1 MPYKNQVIRNTYQ
14 RQYAARKRKE
24 AKESKQTSAGK
35 PPKGNPGDVVADWA
49 ESTLKVPTGP
59 LRGQPFRISPWQRD
73 FLRDALGPGVRE
85 SGLSVARKNGKSG
98 LIAALALA
106 YLVGPLN
113 ATLWRGI
120 VVSLT
125 GILAG
130 ELRDAIEL
138 TASASGLSGIT
149 VKKYPPPG
157 TIEGLNQASLSILA
171 SDRATGH
178 AVGADLAILDEA
190 GLLQENNRDLW
201 NAVLS
206 STSGRDGRM
215 LSISIQGDGPMFS
228 ELKARLDSP
237 SVAFHLYAAPD
248 DCSLDDESAW
258 EVANPGLADGIKSRG
273 YMVDMAQRA
282 IAIPSDAASFRAYDL
297 NQPRNPST
305 EMICQVHE
313 WQACERDLE
322 ELPPRSGDCVVG
334 FDLGGSAS
342 LTALAAF
349 WPETGRLEAW
359 AACGDNPP
367 LVERSRAD
375 GLGEAY
381 CRMQERGE
389 LTVWPGRVTPVAQ
402 FLGMCAER
410 LSDSRVVLAGA
421 DRYRQAEAEDA
432 LTLAGVQWEVEWRG
446 QGASATADGSH
457 DVRAFQRLVLGG
469 RLAVVESWLLRAAI
483 SESVIRRDGAGNPAI
498 DKRRERGRIDALS
511 AAVIAAGLGE
521 IISNQPPAMAS
532 YIGMVNP

>member
-24 AKESKQTSAGK
+24 AKEARQTCAGLL
-35 PPKGNPGDVVADWA
+35 PNGNPGDLVADWA

-59 LRGQPFRISPWQRD
+59 LRGQPFRIAKWQRD
-73 FLRDALGPGVRE
+73 FLRDALGPGIRE

-125 GILAG
+125 GLLAG

-138 TASASGLSGIT
+138 TAEASGLLGIT

-190 GLLQENNRDLW
+190 GLLGENHRDLW

-237 SVAFHLYAAPD
+237 SVIFHLYAAPD

-258 EVANPGLADGIKSRG
+258 EAANPGMADGIKSRG

-305 EMICQVHE
+305 EMICQVSE
-313 WQACERDLE
+313 WLACERNPED
-322 ELPPRSGDCVVG
+322 LPPRFGDCVVG

-349 WPETGRLEAW
+349 WPETSRLEAW

-367 LVERSRAD
+367 LAERSRAD
-375 GLGEAY
+375 GLGETY
-381 CRMQERGE
+381 CRFQERGE
-389 LTVWPGRVTPVAQ
+389 LTVWPGRVTPVAE
-402 FLGMCAER
+402 FLAMCAER
-410 LSDSRVVLAGA
+410 LADSRVVLAGA
-421 DRYRQAEAEDA
+421 DRYRKAEAEDA
-432 LTLAGVQWEVEWRG
+432 LTMAGVPWEIEWRG

-457 DVRAFQRLVLGG
+457 DIRAFQRLVLGG
-469 RLAVVESWLLRAAI
+469 RLAVVESWLLRSAI
-483 SESVIRRDGAGNPAI
+483 SESILRRDGAGNPAL

-521 IISNQPPAMAS
+521 IISNQPVKMAVYS
-532 YIGMVNP
+532 GMVNP

>member
-1 MPYKNQVIRNTYQ
+1 MPYKNQAIRNTYQ
-14 RQYAARKRKE
+14 RQYAARKRQE
-24 AKESKQTSAGK
+24 AKEARQTSAAK

-49 ESTLKVPTGP
+49 EATLKVPTGP
-59 LRGQPFRISPWQRD
+59 LRGQPFRIARWQRD

-98 LIAALALA
+98 LIAALALG

-120 VVSLT
+120 AVSLT

-138 TASASGLSGIT
+138 TANASGLSGIT

-228 ELKARLDSP
+228 ELKARADSP
-237 SVAFHLYAAPD
+237 AVAFHLYAAPD

-258 EVANPGLADGIKSRG
+258 EAANPGLEGGIKSRA
-273 YMVDMAQRA
+273 YMADMAARA
-282 IAIPSDAASFRAYDL
+282 IAIPSDASSFRAYDL

-305 EMICQVHE
+305 EMICQVSE
-313 WQACERDLE
+313 WLACERHPED
-322 ELPPRSGDCVVG
+322 LPPRSGDCVVG

-349 WPETGRLEAW
+349 WPETSRLEAW
-359 AACGDNPP
+359 AACGDNPS

-381 CRMQERGE
+381 CRMQERSE
-389 LTVWPGRVTPVAQ
+389 LTVWPGRVTPVAE
-402 FLGMCAER
+402 FLAMCAER
-410 LSDSRVVLAGA
+410 LADSRVVLVGA
-421 DRYRQAEAEDA
+421 DRYRKAEAEDA

-457 DVRAFQRLVLGG
+457 DIRAFQRLVLGG
-469 RLAVVESWLLRAAI
+469 KLAVVESWLLRSAI
-483 SESVIRRDGAGNPAI
+483 SESVLRRDGAGNPAL

-521 IISNQPPAMAS
+521 IISNQPPTMAS
-532 YIGMVNP
+532 YSGMVHP